1 MHKSL
6 NGGAIH
12 VSIPTLAEGVRL
24 CHLGGFESIALHNG
38 LISELSKAEIQE
50 TLGTIRPGAW
60 GVPFDWRGSDQSFI
74 EGLANLPSQANAMQ
88 QAGVT
93 RCATWILPGSNELN
107 FDQNRAFHIKR
118 LTPIANILND
128 HGMTFG
134 LEFVGPKTSRDS
146 RRHPFIY
153 TLEAMLELG
162 SDIGPNVGLLVDAW
176 HLHSSQGTI
185 EELIKVPSSKIAL
198 VHINDAPAGVEL
210 DDLKDHDRRLPGETG
225 EINIKGFLNAL
236 RQLGY
241 EGPVEAE
248 PFDPRLKELP
258 SDEDRIKKVG
268 GCLTKVFSL

>member
-1 MHKSL
+1 
-6 NGGAIH
+6 
-12 VSIPTLAEGVRL
+12 
-24 CHLGGFESIALHNG
+24 
-38 LISELSKAEIQE
+38 
-50 TLGTIRPGAW
+50 
-60 GVPFDWRGSDQSFI
+60 
-74 EGLANLPSQANAMQ
+74 
-88 QAGVT
+88 
-93 RCATWILPGSNELN
+93 
-107 FDQNRAFHIKR
+107 
-118 LTPIANILND
+118 
-128 HGMTFG
+128 MTFG

-185 EELIKVPSSKIAL
+185 EELIKVPASKIAL
-198 VHINDAPAGVEL
+198 VHINDAPADVEI

-268 GCLTKVFSL
+268 ECMTKVFSL